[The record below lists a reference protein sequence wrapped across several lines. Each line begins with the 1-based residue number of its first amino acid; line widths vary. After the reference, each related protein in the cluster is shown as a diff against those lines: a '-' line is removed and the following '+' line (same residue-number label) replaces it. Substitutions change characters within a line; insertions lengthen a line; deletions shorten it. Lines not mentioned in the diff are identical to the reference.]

1 MAIDS
6 KYLHSD
12 ISNLVLQAFYTVRNI
27 LPFNLT
33 TDTYRQALVVEMELL
48 GLTAQCDKPFDI
60 LYRDKVVGLLRAEV
74 VVNDRIVLK
83 LLYTEG
89 ISEQSEAELKNLLR
103 YSDCEVGLIL
113 NFYPDEQHKRLV
125 LTADRKKKES

>member
-1 MAIDS
+1 MATDS
-6 KYLHSD
+6 KYLYSD

-27 LPFNLT
+27 LPLNLT

-60 LYRDKVVGLLRAEV
+60 LYRDKVVGLLRADV

-83 LLYTEG
+83 LLYTDG
-89 ISEQSEAELKNLLR
+89 ISEQSESELKNLLR

-125 LTADRKKKES
+125 LTADRKK

>member
-1 MAIDS
+1 MATDS

-33 TDTYRQALVVEMELL
+33 TDTYKQALVVEMELL

-125 LTADRKKKES
+125 LTADRKKKAS

>member
-1 MAIDS
+1 MATDS

-48 GLTAQCDKPFDI
+48 GLTAQCDKLFDI

-125 LTADRKKKES
+125 LTADRKKKAS

>member
-1 MAIDS
+1 MATDS

-12 ISNLVLQAFYTVRNI
+12 VSNLILQAFYTVRS
-27 LPFNLT
+27 LVPLNLT
-33 TDTYRQALVVEMELL
+33 ADTYKQALVVEMELL
-48 GLTAQCDKPFDI
+48 GLTTQCDKHFDI
-60 LYRDKVVGLLRAEV
+60 LYRDKVVGLLRADV
-74 VVNDRIVLK
+74 VVNDCVVLK

-125 LTADRKKKES
+125 LTADRKK

>member
-1 MAIDS
+1 MATDS

-125 LTADRKKKES
+125 LTADRKK

>member
-1 MAIDS
+1 MATDS

-12 ISNLVLQAFYTVRNI
+12 ISSLVLQAFYTVRNI
-27 LPFNLT
+27 LPLNLT

-48 GLTAQCDKPFDI
+48 GLTAQCDKLFDI

-83 LLYTEG
+83 LLYTDG
-89 ISEQSEAELKNLLR
+89 ISEQSESELKNLLR

-125 LTADRKKKES
+125 LTADRKK